1 MKGTRA
7 ALRYAKATLNLAK
20 EKGLAS
26 DINNDMI
33 LIDKTLDENQELLIM
48 LKSPIIKSYVKK
60 SVLTEIFGKKVNAIT
75 IGLINLLIE
84 NKRLPIMQMVA
95 KEFIVIYDFLK
106 GIEIAHVT
114 SAVPLSKE
122 LEARLLKKVEEIIGK
137 QITLKNI
144 IDPSIIGGFIL
155 RVGDKQF
162 DSSVSNQL
170 NTLLAKF
177 EDNHYISKLQ
187 LR

>member
-20 EKGLAS
+20 EKDLAS
-26 DINNDMI
+26 NINDDMS
-33 LIDKTLDENQELLIM
+33 LIDKTLDENSELLIM
-48 LKSPIIKSYVKK
+48 LQSPIIKSAAKK
-60 SVLTEIFGKKVNAIT
+60 SVLNEVFSKKVNAIT

-84 NKRLPIMQMVA
+84 NKRLPLLQLVA
-95 KEFIVIYDFLK
+95 KEYKVIYDFLK
-106 GIEIAHVT
+106 GIEIAQVT
-114 SAVPLSKE
+114 SAIPLTKE

-137 QITLKNI
+137 EIALKNI
-144 IDPSIIGGFIL
+144 VDPSIIGGFIL

-170 NTLLAKF
+170 NTLLEKF
-177 EDNHYISKLQ
+177 EDNHYISKL
-187 LR
+187 

>member
-7 ALRYAKATLNLAK
+7 ALRYAKATLNFAK

-26 DINNDMI
+26 NINDDML
-33 LIDKTLDENQELLIM
+33 LIDKTLDENSELLIM
-48 LKSPIIKSYVKK
+48 LQSPIIKSAAKK
-60 SVLTEIFGKKVNAIT
+60 SVLNEVFSKKVNAIT

-84 NKRLPIMQMVA
+84 NKRLPLLQIVA
-95 KEFIVIYDFLK
+95 KEYKVIYDFLK
-106 GIEIAHVT
+106 GIEIAQVT
-114 SAVPLSKE
+114 SAIPLTKE

-137 QITLKNI
+137 KIALKNI
-144 IDPSIIGGFIL
+144 VDPNIIGGFIL

-170 NTLLAKF
+170 NILLAKF
-177 EDNHYISKLQ
+177 EDNQYISKL
-187 LR
+187 